1 MENGG
6 LGNTITGSIGD
17 ACPPEDR
24 CFRDIASF
32 HKNNYAIC
40 SFLKKSRGRYKYRKK
55 LNKSYNLI
63 KPAIL
68 LKQQS
73 SHRHSSP
80 IRPTTVSP
88 SPPLSTPA
96 HECRES
102 KQIIFKR
109 ALIWNEWSVLTLLI
123 FTIIQIIPST
133 FFFTASKFHKNPAK
147 WAPTEM
153 LCSAAGT
160 TTLDRERCSTRVG
173 ETTQSVCSKGSNS
186 EHNTPATHLD
196 LKWQIR
202 KLSTYQCKPRL
213 QMTQKGKSNTN
224 NNKNHPIANPQTER
238 TDNNSCPVCKPQF
251 SRKDATM
258 RHHSTH
264 LQLSVPALLL
274 QTKHESYA
282 RNYVPCFIT
291 IYYYYFFFNITDFI

>member
-63 KPAIL
+63 KPAIS

-73 SHRHSSP
+73 SHSSP

-133 FFFTASKFHKNPAK
+133 FF
-147 WAPTEM
+147 
-153 LCSAAGT
+153 
-160 TTLDRERCSTRVG
+160 
-173 ETTQSVCSKGSNS
+173 
-186 EHNTPATHLD
+186 
-196 LKWQIR
+196 
-202 KLSTYQCKPRL
+202 
-213 QMTQKGKSNTN
+213 
-224 NNKNHPIANPQTER
+224 
-238 TDNNSCPVCKPQF
+238 
-251 SRKDATM
+251 
-258 RHHSTH
+258 
-264 LQLSVPALLL
+264 LQLPNF
-274 QTKHESYA
+274 TKIPQNERRQRCCAAQQERQLWTENDVRREWERQLKVYVQREATPSTTHRPPISTWNDKYA
-282 RNYVPCFIT
+282 S
-291 IYYYYFFFNITDFI
+291 